1 MRLPSAVFLPEMLE
15 KLSGCSAP
23 WSSASKLPVADQV
36 RLASSLPDWPSPVFY
51 VYVVASEP
59 WKALASGGGSSAAS
73 ADAHPAAKQ
82 AAVATARVIQSARAR
97 AKLSSFELKAHR
109 ALPPRRR
116 TVRQLIAV
124 ENARV
129 LPVQSYSSCERSPPN
144 HGGRVSSSLSG
155 ARPSVRVVASA
166 RTRAAPSP
174 GARLSRSP
182 EVGEACRPLV

>member
-36 RLASSLPDWPSPVFY
+36 RLASSLPDWPSPVLY

-59 WKALASGGGSSAAS
+59 WKALASGGGSS
-73 ADAHPAAKQ
+73 AAKQ

-129 LPVQSYSSCERSPPN
+129 LPVQS
-144 HGGRVSSSLSG
+144 
-155 ARPSVRVVASA
+155 
-166 RTRAAPSP
+166 
-174 GARLSRSP
+174 
-182 EVGEACRPLV
+182 